1 MINST
6 TFQRIFLVGIL
17 LSAFALLSVIVFRY
31 PTSEIWTL
39 RARVAAGQTIKE
51 ADVRQL
57 SLPTVV
63 VERFGERIEP
73 VHRRRA
79 SARTPIDA
87 QLGDESIAGAGP
99 LIRRNTQSHR
109 INLSPGGAHKV
120 VQPFAEQ
127 RAGLVQPRRV
137 DHDQLTLRTIDQ
149 RSDGVACGLGST

>member
-1 MINST
+1 MINRT

-63 VERFGERIEP
+63 V
-73 VHRRRA
+73 
-79 SARTPIDA
+79 
-87 QLGDESIAGAGP
+87 
-99 LIRRNTQSHR
+99 
-109 INLSPGGAHKV
+109 
-120 VQPFAEQ
+120 
-127 RAGLVQPRRV
+127 
-137 DHDQLTLRTIDQ
+137 
-149 RSDGVACGLGST
+149 